1 MKNTPNEYPL
11 IAIVGKPNVGKSALF
26 NRLIRKRKAIVA
38 EEPGVTRD
46 LNYEILSFHGA
57 SCRIADSAGYVRDQD
72 DISHITRASNR
83 ELIGEAG
90 LILFVCDVKSLD
102 IQDFELSQIIR
113 KSGKPCILIVNK
125 VDNEKLE
132 EDIIDFFELGFDAP
146 MPVSASH
153 GRNIS
158 KLKHI
163 LAERV
168 RELQHVVEPVPR
180 PLKTAQREEELSEEE
195 LSLDEKASSIC
206 ISIVGKPNV
215 GKSSLLNLFVQKD
228 RSIVLPEPGT
238 TRDTVDETLQYND
251 RELRFID
258 TAGLRKRRKIRESV
272 EFYSLVRTEQAI
284 GQSTVSIL
292 VLDATEGVSA
302 QDKKIAWIIA
312 EKKRA
317 MIIAANKWDL
327 MKARNIDERVFQDDI
342 YYGFPHA
349 QFADIVPL
357 SAHTGYNKKALLKKI
372 VGVYNNYHST
382 LQTAELNS
390 FIGRLPHGRG
400 NIKYGYQRGTAPPSF
415 EFFIRNIDTE
425 DVNFKRYL
433 SNSIRQHFDLRGVP
447 IEISLRKR

>member
-1 MKNTPNEYPL
+1 MKNTLRDYPL
-11 IAIVGKPNVGKSALF
+11 VAIVGKPNVGKSALF

-46 LNYEILSFHGA
+46 LNYEILSFHGV

-83 ELIGEAG
+83 ELIDEAG

-102 IQDFELSQIIR
+102 TQDFELSQIIR

-132 EDIIDFFELGFDAP
+132 ENTIDFFELGFDSP

-158 KLKHI
+158 NLKHT
-163 LAERV
+163 LAEHV
-168 RELQHVVEPVPR
+168 REMQHVVESVPL
-180 PLKTAQREEELSEEE
+180 PSNTVHPEEELSM
-195 LSLDEKASSIC
+195 DEKASPISV
-206 ISIVGKPNV
+206 SIVGKPNV
-215 GKSSLLNLFVQKD
+215 GKSSILNLFVQKD

-238 TRDTVDETLQYND
+238 TRDTVDETLLYNG
-251 RELRFID
+251 RELHFID
-258 TAGLRKRRKIRESV
+258 TAGLRKRGKIRESV

-284 GQSTVSIL
+284 QHSTVSIL

-327 MKARNIDERVFQDDI
+327 MKSQNIDEKVFRDDI
-342 YYGFPHA
+342 YYAFPHA
-349 QFADIVPL
+349 HFADIVPL

-372 VGVYNNYHST
+372 VRVYNNYHST
-382 LQTAELNS
+382 LKTAELNS
-390 FIGRLPHGRG
+390 FIGRLPHGKG

-415 EFFIRNIDTE
+415 EFFIRNIDTK

-433 SNSIRQHFDLRGVP
+433 SNSIRHYFDLRGVP
-447 IEISLRKR
+447 IEVSLRKR